1 MKQIEY
7 LCDEQTIKAIDK
19 DAKQNGVSLACWV
32 SDAVSLFYGFKPVE
46 HISGYR
52 GSPTAGR
59 IRFQMREHEI
69 SRLKELSK
77 MKQMTK
83 RDILHLAVLA
93 GLK

>member
-7 LCDEQTIKAIDK
+7 ICDQDTLDAIDK
-19 DAKQNGVSLACWV
+19 DAKANGVSVACWV
-32 SDAVSLFYGFKPVE
+32 SDAVALFYGFKPVE

-52 GSPTAGR
+52 GTPKAGR

-69 SRLKELSK
+69 ARLKELSK
-77 MKQMTK
+77 IKMMTK
-83 RDILHLAVLA
+83 RDILHLAVLS

>member
-7 LCDEQTIKAIDK
+7 VCDQATLTAIDK

-32 SDAVSLFYGFKPVE
+32 SDAVALFYGFKPVE

-52 GSPTAGR
+52 GSPKACR
-59 IRFQMREHEI
+59 IRFQMRESEI
-69 SRLKELSK
+69 ARLKELSK
-77 MKQMTK
+77 IKMMTK
-83 RDILHLAVLA
+83 RDILHVAVLA